1 MVIALILR
9 LLLMILLGLVGWEIS
24 AFANDLVFI
33 KALSF
38 ATLHLQLIGAG
49 LGAAVGFLIGPWVI
63 KSLCLGLRD
72 RLNPLSTRRFAL
84 GLIGFLIGL
93 TIGALLTSPLS
104 QLPRDWGN
112 ILPITISLI
121 LASLGTLVMIGRDEQ
136 LPDFLTALLK
146 RSSGQRHTSRVVLD
160 TSVIIDGRIADICQ
174 TGFIGG
180 ALIIPRFVLD
190 ELHHIADSTDTLR
203 RNRGRRGL
211 DTLSKLHQ
219 DHHVQIE
226 VSEAELPESHDVDGK
241 LIRLAQKLGCSILTN
256 DYNLIR
262 IAELQGVHVLNINE
276 LANAVKSVVLPGEI
290 LQLQIIQNGKE
301 FGQGVAYLDD
311 GTMVVVEDGHHFMN
325 QTIEVAVT
333 RVLQTSSGQMVFGQ
347 PVIKVNHPSGN
358 KAKSWPQG
366 LCILAFV
373 GTVDALPLY
382 HNKPMDLYSGAGHLG
397 FVPLRLSNILYM
409 KPVQKGIHHGCANIQ
424 QPNAPKR
431 TVRAHPPRPRP
442 YVRLRSNGT

>member
-63 KSLCLGLRD
+63 KSICLGLRD

-180 ALIIPRFVLD
+180 
-190 ELHHIADSTDTLR
+190 H
-203 RNRGRRGL
+203 
-211 DTLSKLHQ
+211 
-219 DHHVQIE
+219 
-226 VSEAELPESHDVDGK
+226 
-241 LIRLAQKLGCSILTN
+241 
-256 DYNLIR
+256 
-262 IAELQGVHVLNINE
+262 
-276 LANAVKSVVLPGEI
+276 
-290 LQLQIIQNGKE
+290 
-301 FGQGVAYLDD
+301 
-311 GTMVVVEDGHHFMN
+311 
-325 QTIEVAVT
+325 
-333 RVLQTSSGQMVFGQ
+333 
-347 PVIKVNHPSGN
+347 
-358 KAKSWPQG
+358 
-366 LCILAFV
+366 
-373 GTVDALPLY
+373 
-382 HNKPMDLYSGAGHLG
+382 
-397 FVPLRLSNILYM
+397 
-409 KPVQKGIHHGCANIQ
+409 
-424 QPNAPKR
+424 
-431 TVRAHPPRPRP
+431 
-442 YVRLRSNGT
+442 